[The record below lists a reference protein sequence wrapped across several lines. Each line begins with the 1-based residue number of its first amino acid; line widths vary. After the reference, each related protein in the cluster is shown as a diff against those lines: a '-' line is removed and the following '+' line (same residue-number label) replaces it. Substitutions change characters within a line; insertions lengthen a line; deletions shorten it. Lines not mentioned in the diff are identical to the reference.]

1 MKKEIKNILA
11 RNYIWQDSFVK
22 KHEINKLQV
31 DNFAIYEVGTCA
43 KFVSTSL
50 QNLQAMCKSLH
61 EKLEVISSNFPE
73 ELGCLLWIHS
83 HKPPGILFLSKTAH
97 FNVKNVVSRHFFL
110 IIWKV
115 T

>member
-1 MKKEIKNILA
+1 MQFDSNLILSWMYFLSGMKKEIKNILA

-50 QNLQAMCKSLH
+50 QNLQAMCRSLH
-61 EKLEVISSNFPE
+61 EKLEVISSNFP
-73 ELGCLLWIHS
+73 
-83 HKPPGILFLSKTAH
+83 
-97 FNVKNVVSRHFFL
+97 
-110 IIWKV
+110 
-115 T
+115 